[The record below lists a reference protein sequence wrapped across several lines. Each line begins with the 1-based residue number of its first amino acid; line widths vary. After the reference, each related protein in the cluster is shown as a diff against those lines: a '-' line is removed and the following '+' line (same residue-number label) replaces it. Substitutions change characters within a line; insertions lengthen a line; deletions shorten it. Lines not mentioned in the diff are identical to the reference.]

1 MVKTG
6 TVLGS
11 LGSNDINSRP
21 ALEMRNISQSYNQG
35 NEVLNILQGV
45 NLKIMPG
52 EMVGL
57 VGQSGSGK
65 STLLHLA
72 GLLEKPSSGTIF
84 LHGVDCGELSDLERT
99 RYRSTD
105 IGFIYQFHHLLPE
118 FTATENVMM
127 PQLIAGLN
135 KADARTR
142 ADLLLNMV
150 GLSTRLH
157 HRSSRLSG
165 GEQQRVAV
173 VRSIANVPRV
183 VLADE
188 PTGNLDP
195 KTSMSVF
202 DQLQEIMRASKIAM
216 LIATHNIELA
226 HKMDRVVSM
235 DRGKIVEI

>member
-1 MVKTG
+1 MVNRKTA
-6 TVLGS
+6 LG
-11 LGSNDINSRP
+11 GSVGNDINSIA
-21 ALEMRNISQSYNQG
+21 ALEIRDVSQSYSQG
-35 NEVLNILQGV
+35 NEVLDILRGV

-84 LHGVDCGELSDLERT
+84 LYGVDCGELSDLERT
-99 RYRSTD
+99 RFRSTD

-118 FTATENVMM
+118 FTATENIMM

-135 KADARTR
+135 KAEARTR

-157 HRSSRLSG
+157 HRPSRLSG

-226 HKMDRVVSM
+226 GKMDRVVSM
-235 DRGKIVEI
+235 DKGKIVEL

>member
-1 MVKTG
+1 
-6 TVLGS
+6 
-11 LGSNDINSRP
+11 
-21 ALEMRNISQSYNQG
+21 
-35 NEVLNILQGV
+35 
-45 NLKIMPG
+45 
-52 EMVGL
+52 
-57 VGQSGSGK
+57 
-65 STLLHLA
+65 
-72 GLLEKPSSGTIF
+72 
-84 LHGVDCGELSDLERT
+84 
-99 RYRSTD
+99 
-105 IGFIYQFHHLLPE
+105 
-118 FTATENVMM
+118 MM

-135 KADARTR
+135 KAEARTR

-157 HRSSRLSG
+157 HRPSRLSG

-202 DQLQEIMRASKIAM
+202 DQLQEIMRASEIAM

-226 HKMDRVVSM
+226 NKMDRVVSM
-235 DRGKIVEI
+235 DKGKIVEI

>member
-1 MVKTG
+1 
-6 TVLGS
+6 
-11 LGSNDINSRP
+11 
-21 ALEMRNISQSYNQG
+21 
-35 NEVLNILQGV
+35 
-45 NLKIMPG
+45 
-52 EMVGL
+52 
-57 VGQSGSGK
+57 
-65 STLLHLA
+65 
-72 GLLEKPSSGTIF
+72 
-84 LHGVDCGELSDLERT
+84 
-99 RYRSTD
+99 
-105 IGFIYQFHHLLPE
+105 LLPE

-135 KADARTR
+135 KAEARTR
-142 ADLLLNMV
+142 ADQLLDMV

-157 HRSSRLSG
+157 HRPSRLSG

-202 DQLQEIMRASKIAM
+202 DQLQEIMRASEIAM

-226 HKMDRVVSM
+226 NKMDRVVSM
-235 DRGKIVEI
+235 DKGKIVEI